1 MMDNQNQMFR
11 LRIGTDGRIALSPR
25 ILSIPSSVNLASI
38 ASVPKRVLE
47 AGIEAPKRVLEA
59 GIEARDQMK
68 VRAKRRWRKAV
79 TGDPEKRIR
88 WDRTWVYL
96 EESRRVMNSFQWPHE
111 GGAPGEDDW
120 QAELHIRCALHRRLR
135 VAESPPRGL
144 VSPVL
149 LGHHDLPPPLAA
161 RDLHPGQVPTLLAR

>member
-38 ASVPKRVLE
+38 VSVPKRVLE

-68 VRAKRRWRKAV
+68 VKAKRRWRKAV

-88 WDRTWVYL
+88 WEPFV
-96 EESRRVMNSFQWPHE
+96 EIKESQHIHLFI
-111 GGAPGEDDW
+111 PG
-120 QAELHIRCALHRRLR
+120 I
-135 VAESPPRGL
+135 
-144 VSPVL
+144 
-149 LGHHDLPPPLAA
+149 
-161 RDLHPGQVPTLLAR
+161 T